1 MDQCLAGFADKLGYN
16 YTRGILLTHCSHVQL
31 QFIACAS
38 AKPGWTDLIKRRA
51 PRFKE
56 FIATLLRTP
65 LAIHKTAA
73 IVLMSTFILV
83 SPQSLA
89 QRLCVMSYRMGMVL
103 SSNKIVQNQG
113 V

>member
-1 MDQCLAGFADKLGYN
+1 LLPRPVTIYCLRFGETGLDGLNKA
-16 YTRGILLTHCSHVQL
+16 
-31 QFIACAS
+31 AS
-38 AKPGWTDLIKRRA
+38 AA
-51 PRFKE
+51 FKA
-56 FIATLLRTP
+56 FIATLLRPP
-65 LAIHKTAA
+65 LAIHKTAS
-73 IVLMSTFILV
+73 ILLMSTFILV